1 VRRPLGGLQ
10 PWLVQRLSAVFM
22 LAFIGFVLAHFVL
35 DPPNSYVAWRS
46 WVGSTGVNVAAV
58 LFAAA
63 LLTHAWV
70 GLRDVIL
77 DYVAPLA
84 ARITALALLAA
95 ALLASAAWIV
105 GILWLGRA

>member
-35 DPPNSYVAWRS
+35 EPPNSYVAWRS
-46 WVGSTGVNVAAV
+46 WVGSPGVSVTAV

-63 LLTHAWV
+63 LLMHAWV
-70 GLRDVIL
+70 GLRDVTL
-77 DYVAPLA
+77 DYVNPLA
-84 ARITALALLAA
+84 ARVAVLALI
-95 ALLASAAWIV
+95 ALSLLVAGAWTV
-105 GILWLGRA
+105 RILWPGRA